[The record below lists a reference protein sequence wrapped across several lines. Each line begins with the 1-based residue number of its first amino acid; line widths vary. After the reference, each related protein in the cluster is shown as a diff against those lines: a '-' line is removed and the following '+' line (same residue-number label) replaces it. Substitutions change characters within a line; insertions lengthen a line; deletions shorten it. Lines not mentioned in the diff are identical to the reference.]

1 MNQIKLLAL
10 AAFAAC
16 IFTAARAADYAVQ
29 ANFWTATSI
38 TNVTAIATNLNA
50 AIEVKK
56 TDSFTIQAVLAF
68 TNACAGTY
76 DIQWTCSAD
85 GVTYVSA
92 PAAPGASGWFSIP
105 LTNGGAVVTWVTN
118 ISMGPCGYFRIN
130 YGTNQAGQSLTNA
143 SILGYVKPNRTSK
156 DY

>member
-1 MNQIKLLAL
+1 MKQIKLLTL
-10 AAFAAC
+10 AAIAAC
-16 IFTAARAADYAVQ
+16 SLTAARAADYAVQ

-38 TNVTAIATNLNA
+38 TNATGIASNLNA
-50 AIEVKK
+50 AIEVTK
-56 TDSFTIQAVLAF
+56 TDAFTIQVVLGF

-85 GVTYVSA
+85 GVNYVSA

-118 ISMGPCGYFRIN
+118 VPMSSCGRWKIN

-143 SILGYVKPNRTSK
+143 SVLGYVKPNRTSK